1 MIMQVA
7 FFLVSC
13 VWHCQID
20 AISSSALAQ
29 VKQATADL
37 ETVLAKPVS
46 ANKSENDQIVANMT
60 QLLGIIQTLGDAKAV
75 AKYQGL
81 VDSKKQAID
90 LAEKNLVLQEKNSA
104 LQDEVDQTMAHIAT
118 QEKQIAKASKKL
130 ESVGLSLPPV
140 KTTVSDVIDQINV
153 FIDDFIKNATLLNL
167 ESFEQS
173 LDQMVQKALKK
184 SSVEKEKNQIIEFQ
198 NNARS
203 IIYKKSFIWFCE
215 GFNEIT
221 DSCNE
226 MLELLNNN
234 LNELKN
240 PDQET
245 FINAVLNDD
254 LLMLSIVFQ
263 DGFELILKMYDNF
276 KKSCLQNGFA
286 KKVFALLDDASKE
299 RFDIIF
305 VEFIDQYNKIVDYL
319 MNIFEMINVHLDDI
333 AKTKPSLAQEFWQ
346 EIMSFKEA
354 GYQYTAALDL
364 FENEIMNFFAD
375 HQEYKKLFSDQA
387 KSIDLVDIWD
397 ALSDKKFL
405 IQDTQQSSS
414 SIPLPPPLPP
424 LFVSA
429 QEQKGDADFNT
440 QLAAAVKKQKDSSH
454 NVVIPSS
461 SKKPVAAK
469 TAFLNEIESK
479 AQERAHKSKDGT
491 DPSVLAMQLNVR
503 LKTFEKLE
511 KRINVLGKFEK
522 TALQEINSL
531 KQQFDTLLYD
541 KVGAVYS
548 PRDSIAQY
556 FEDLPEID
564 KIELKLDKKMIDS
577 KKAGMSLSW
586 TDDQKKRFEDKKK
599 TLQLLLEQKKKTV
612 FEYGIN
618 LSLESV
624 KATQNM
630 LSTLTSKLETL
641 KNANNTKE
649 SGIISFVECE
659 RDLTYFYF
667 LVRFG
672 IYEPIS
678 KLPLDKKS
686 MNFLIEWF
694 NNTVGPLA
702 QCIDVLSG
710 ITLTFSDTLVPDN
723 TFGQRVV
730 APLVAIIEIMDL
742 FESWFQLQKTV
753 QAGQLHDLK
762 VVFDNMNESLYSKN
776 IIEVRDFQGNM
787 SNFDNYIIG
796 LAHKAKKKDGQ

>member
-7 FFLVSC
+7 FFLVSF
-13 VWHCQID
+13 VWYCQMD
-20 AISSSALAQ
+20 GISSSALAQ
-29 VKQATADL
+29 VQQATADL
-37 ETVLAKPVS
+37 EVLLAKPVNS
-46 ANKSENDQIVANMT
+46 NKADNDEISFRMG
-60 QLLGIIQTLGDAKAV
+60 QLLDVIKTLGDARLSF
-75 AKYQGL
+75 KYQGL
-81 VDSKKQAID
+81 VNAKKQAID
-90 LAEKNLVLQEKNSA
+90 LAEKNVVLQEKNSA
-104 LQDEVDQTMAHIAT
+104 LQDVVDQTMVHVAT

-140 KTTVSDVIDQINV
+140 KTTVSDLINQMDA
-153 FIDDFIKNATLLNL
+153 FIDDFIKNATLSNL
-167 ESFEQS
+167 DSFEQS

-184 SSVEKEKNQIIEFQ
+184 STVQEEKNQISAFH

-203 IIYKKSFIWFCE
+203 IIYKKSFAWFCE
-215 GFNEIT
+215 GFDEIT
-221 DSCNE
+221 GSCKE
-226 MLELLNNN
+226 MLDLLEM
-234 LNELKN
+234 LSLFASSK
-240 PDQET
+240 QEA
-245 FINAVLNDD
+245 FINAVLGDD
-254 LLMLSIVFQ
+254 LLMFSIVFQ
-263 DGFELILKMYDNF
+263 DGLELILKMYDNF